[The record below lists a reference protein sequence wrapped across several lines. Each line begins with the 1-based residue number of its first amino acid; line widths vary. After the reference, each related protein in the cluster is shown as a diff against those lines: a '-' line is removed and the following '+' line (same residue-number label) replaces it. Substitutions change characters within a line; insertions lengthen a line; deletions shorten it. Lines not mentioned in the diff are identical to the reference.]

1 MEGRGAGGGTWTVIN
16 IGNQHFYYSL
26 AYKLSFIFFSVS
38 KINAYFELMHL
49 LFLPSSQNHIHR
61 THLNKISY
69 HAHKKS
75 SNKSCN
81 YQIYYI
87 VILFDVIFD
96 NLKTAETLIRGK
108 ASESTPMV
116 K

>member
-1 MEGRGAGGGTWTVIN
+1 M
-16 IGNQHFYYSL
+16 
-26 AYKLSFIFFSVS
+26 S
-38 KINAYFELMHL
+38 KINAYFVLMHL
-49 LFLPSSQNHIHR
+49 LFLPFSQKHIHR
-61 THLNKISY
+61 THFNKISY
-69 HAHKKS
+69 YAPNKS

-96 NLKTAETLIRGK
+96 NLKTAETLIRGE